1 MPVSRQGSRIGQR
14 ENLNYDVVAEASANQ
29 ELWSWNAPDRLS
41 QLRQEDQDFVSPTL
55 TSTGYE
61 LLPGSGCR
69 LGWDNLL
76 QPRAIPAEGANYRP
90 SETITSA
97 IWVLLSQGRP
107 RWVIYHSIFN
117 RSFITHFVSMGEPL
131 PHTGDSRAKD
141 GMSPSCQINPG

>member
-69 LGWDNLL
+69 LG
-76 QPRAIPAEGANYRP
+76 
-90 SETITSA
+90 
-97 IWVLLSQGRP
+97 
-107 RWVIYHSIFN
+107 
-117 RSFITHFVSMGEPL
+117 
-131 PHTGDSRAKD
+131 
-141 GMSPSCQINPG
+141 